1 MKQKI
6 NDKLLDRCWN
16 NLKNNYISY
25 PDKIFVISES
35 SDFEEIELYTYF
47 YNDLL
52 HHIVIKNKNLVYITR
67 NKYLYTLNLY
77 LLFRNFYEE
86 EIK

>member
-6 NDKLLDRCWN
+6 NDKLLNRCWN

-25 PDKIFVISES
+25 PNKIFVISES

-52 HHIVIKNKNLVYITR
+52 HHIVIKNKNLVYINR

-77 LLFRNFYEE
+77 LLLRNFYEE
-86 EIK
+86 ETK

>member
-35 SDFEEIELYTYF
+35 SDFKEIELYTYF

-52 HHIVIKNKNLVYITR
+52 HHIIIKNKNLAYITR

-77 LLFRNFYEE
+77 LLLRNFYEE
-86 EIK
+86 ETK

>member
-6 NDKLLDRCWN
+6 NDKLLNRCWN

-25 PDKIFVISES
+25 PNKIFVISEN
-35 SDFEEIELYTYF
+35 SDFEEIKLYTYF

-52 HHIVIKNKNLVYITR
+52 HHIVIKNKNLVYIDR
-67 NKYLYTLNLY
+67 NKYLYVINLY
-77 LLFRNFYEE
+77 LLLRNFYEE
-86 EIK
+86 KTK

>member
-52 HHIVIKNKNLVYITR
+52 HHIVIKNKNLVYIDR

-77 LLFRNFYEE
+77 LLLRNFYEE
-86 EIK
+86 ETK

>member
-25 PDKIFVISES
+25 PNKIFVISES

-52 HHIVIKNKNLVYITR
+52 HHIVIKNKNLVYIDR

-77 LLFRNFYEE
+77 LLLRNFYEE
-86 EIK
+86 ETK

>member
-25 PDKIFVISES
+25 PNKIFVISES
-35 SDFEEIELYTYF
+35 
-47 YNDLL
+47 
-52 HHIVIKNKNLVYITR
+52 
-67 NKYLYTLNLY
+67 
-77 LLFRNFYEE
+77 
-86 EIK
+86 

>member
-1 MKQKI
+1 M
-6 NDKLLDRCWN
+6 DRCWS

-25 PDKIFVISES
+25 PNKIFVISES

-52 HHIVIKNKNLVYITR
+52 HHIVIKNKNLIYINR

-77 LLFRNFYEE
+77 LLLRNFYEE
-86 EIK
+86 ETK

>member
-25 PDKIFVISES
+25 PNKIFVISES

-52 HHIVIKNKNLVYITR
+52 HHIVIKNKNLVYIAR
-67 NKYLYTLNLY
+67 NKYLYIINLY
-77 LLFRNFYEE
+77 LLLRNFDEE
-86 EIK
+86 KTE

>member
-6 NDKLLDRCWN
+6 NDKLFDHCWN

-25 PDKIFVISES
+25 SNKIFVISEKS
-35 SDFEEIELYTYF
+35 NFKEIELYTYF
-47 YNDLL
+47 YNNLL
-52 HHIVIKNKNLVYITR
+52 HHIIIKNKNLAYITR
-67 NKYLYTLNLY
+67 NKYLYILNLY

>member
-6 NDKLLDRCWN
+6 NYKLLDRCWN

-25 PDKIFVISES
+25 LNKIFVISES

-52 HHIVIKNKNLVYITR
+52 HHIVIRNKNLIYIDR
-67 NKYLYTLNLY
+67 NKYLYILNLY
-77 LLFRNFYEE
+77 LLLRNFYEE
-86 EIK
+86 ETK

>member
-6 NDKLLDRCWN
+6 NDKLLNRCWN

-25 PDKIFVISES
+25 PNKIFVISES

-52 HHIVIKNKNLVYITR
+52 HHIIIKNKNLVYINR

-77 LLFRNFYEE
+77 LLLRNFYEE
-86 EIK
+86 ETK

>member
-6 NDKLLDRCWN
+6 NDKLLDSCWN

-25 PDKIFVISES
+25 PNKIFVISES
-35 SDFEEIELYTYF
+35 SNFKKIELYTYF

-52 HHIVIKNKNLVYITR
+52 HHIIIKNKNLAYITR
-67 NKYLYTLNLY
+67 NKYLYILNLY

>member
-52 HHIVIKNKNLVYITR
+52 HHIVIKNKNLVYINR

-77 LLFRNFYEE
+77 LLLRNFYEE

>member
-6 NDKLLDRCWN
+6 NDKLLDCCWN

-25 PDKIFVISES
+25 PNKIFVISES

-52 HHIVIKNKNLVYITR
+52 HHIVIKNKNLVYIAR
-67 NKYLYTLNLY
+67 NKYLYIINLY
-77 LLFRNFYEE
+77 LLLRNFYEE
-86 EIK
+86 KTK

>member
-6 NDKLLDRCWN
+6 NYKLLDRCWN

-25 PDKIFVISES
+25 PNKIFVISEN

-52 HHIVIKNKNLVYITR
+52 NHIVIKNKNLVYITR
-67 NKYLYTLNLY
+67 NKYLYIINLY
-77 LLFRNFYEE
+77 LLLRNFYEE
-86 EIK
+86 ETK

>member
-6 NDKLLDRCWN
+6 NDKLLNRCWN

-25 PDKIFVISES
+25 LNKIFVISEK

-52 HHIVIKNKNLVYITR
+52 HHIVIKNKNLAYITR
-67 NKYLYTLNLY
+67 NKYLYILNLY